1 MIFKMSIILSACIIY
16 TILIYLSYKQRIENL
31 KKIGKEIREIGKE
44 IKELSNQ
51 ITELENKIK
60 KKEK

>member
-1 MIFKMSIILSACIIY
+1 MIFKMGIILGACIVY

-31 KKIGKEIREIGKE
+31 KKIGKEICEIGKQ
-44 IKELSNQ
+44 IKELNKQ

-60 KKEK
+60 EKEI